1 MIASLSVPS
10 IYAVRI
16 TLEEIEGA
24 IRLEPLAED
33 TASGRDL
40 GVPVLHLG
48 GEDRAGRALGP
59 VDDEEAAGTFERPAV
74 VFEVP
79 PKVTDAEVFEALGDG
94 AGELE
99 RLVQIEG
106 TDALG
111 SYMTFHQRAAQHGI
125 YVPIE
130 GIVEL
135 ALSALGGLELTLE
148 RRLEI
153 AFHSIL
159 RHELFHFEA
168 DCMAPN
174 WELATRASVY
184 WWAAD
189 EFRDTPGYKDLGKR
203 WQTPVCF
210 AVSVPGRS
218 PQVFQGQLRSP
229 QGILCPSARR
239 LPRRTP
245 LRQITPRLPEG
256 VPRPVYKRR
265 RGHTR

>member
-16 TLEEIEGA
+16 ALEEIEGA

-189 EFRDTPGYKDLGKR
+189 EFRDTPGYKDLEEALANA
-203 WQTPVCF
+203 CM
-210 AVSVPGRS
+210 
-218 PQVFQGQLRSP
+218 LR
-229 QGILCPSARR
+229 GLRTRAEPS
-239 LPRRTP
+239 
-245 LRQITPRLPEG
+245 G
-256 VPRPVYKRR
+256 VPRAATKPSGHFVPVSPPATATDPATPN
-265 RGHTR
+265 HAATT